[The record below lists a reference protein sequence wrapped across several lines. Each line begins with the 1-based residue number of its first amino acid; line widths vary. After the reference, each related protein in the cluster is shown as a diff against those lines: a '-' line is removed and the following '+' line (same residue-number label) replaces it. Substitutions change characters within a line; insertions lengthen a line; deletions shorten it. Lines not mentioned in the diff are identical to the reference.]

1 MTLSL
6 IHIYCEEETGEA
18 NILKTPKQPVL
29 CPGSFASAE
38 AVAHIMTQKF
48 VMYSPLY
55 RMEPVSYTHLDVYKR
70 QIQNVCGNCDGFTET
85 PDQRILRVEGKRIL
99 MMHGHRYNVKL
110 TYASAAYAAREAEAD
125 ILLFGHT
132 HIPYCEQVDDLWM
145 LNPGSCGGRGAT
157 YGVISLENREVMCY
171 TVGIAPER

>member
-1 MTLSL
+1 MKAVVFSDSHGDT
-6 IHIYCEEETGEA
+6 A
-18 NILKTPKQPVL
+18 
-29 CPGSFASAE
+29 AMRE
-38 AVAHIMTQKF
+38 AVEREAPDQILHLGDLAGDAERLGIRFPQI
-48 VMYSPLY
+48 PLEY
-55 RMEPVSYTHLDVYKR
+55 
-70 QIQNVCGNCDGFTET
+70 VCGNCDGFTET

-132 HIPYCEQVDDLWM
+132 HIPYCEQVDGLWM

-157 YGVISLENREVMCY
+157 YGVISLENGEVMCY

>member
-1 MTLSL
+1 MKAVVFSDSHGDT
-6 IHIYCEEETGEA
+6 A
-18 NILKTPKQPVL
+18 
-29 CPGSFASAE
+29 AMRE
-38 AVAHIMTQKF
+38 AVERGAPDQILHLGDLAGDAERLGIRFPQI
-48 VMYSPLY
+48 PLEY
-55 RMEPVSYTHLDVYKR
+55 
-70 QIQNVCGNCDGFTET
+70 VCGNCDGFTET

-132 HIPYCEQVDDLWM
+132 HIPYCEQVDGLWM

-157 YGVISLENREVMCY
+157 YGVISLENGEVMCY